1 MSGWLGKQES
11 RGAVAVRFCALGG
24 MVFLVA
30 LALIVILDVLMRW
43 LFNDPVDAVADA
55 GPLVM
60 AIVVASTFPLAAAG
74 KHNVTIGF
82 LGSLCGPRARNWL
95 NVFGALVTTAFLVLL
110 AWQFAEYA
118 IKVDAR
124 GQTTWVLRWP
134 VAPWWS
140 AVALLFS
147 VAALIQVVVLAR
159 QVRVALKAGVDE
171 AGGILGPDEAFGDS
185 MS

>member
-1 MSGWLGKQES
+1 MFGWLDKQES
-11 RGAVAVRFCALGG
+11 RGAVAARFCALGG
-24 MVFLVA
+24 MLCLVA
-30 LALIVILDVLMRW
+30 MALLVILDVFMRW

-74 KHNVTIGF
+74 CHNITIGF
-82 LGSLCGPRARNWL
+82 LGSLFGPRARSWL
-95 NVFGALVTTAFLVLL
+95 AVFGALVTTGFLILL
-110 AWQFAEYA
+110 AWQFIEYA
-118 IKVDAR
+118 VKLDAR

-140 AVALLFS
+140 VVALLFS
-147 VAALIQVVVLAR
+147 VSALIQVVVLAR
-159 QVRVALKAGVDE
+159 QVRIALAGGADE
-171 AGGILGPDEAFGDS
+171 AGGILGPDAASGDS